1 MRLSQSRFT
10 VSAGA
15 VIFRDDGRVL
25 LLEHR
30 FRPGSGLGIP
40 GGFIGKDEQPEAAL
54 HRELLEETELE
65 LTDVRFLTT
74 RTIDTHVEVIFVA
87 RANGEIKLAEF
98 EIISAEWVDPA
109 DLPKRLSRNQRELIT
124 RAVASYGVPAFAG
137 GSQSS
142 NVE

>member
-15 VIFRDDGRVL
+15 VIFRDDGRLL

-40 GGFIGKDEQPEAAL
+40 GGFIGKGEQPEAAL
-54 HRELLEETELE
+54 RRELCEETGLE
-65 LTDVRFLTT
+65 LTDIEFLTT
-74 RTIDTHVEVIFVA
+74 RTIDTHVEVIFIA
-87 RANGEIKLAEF
+87 RANGDIKLAEF

-109 DLPKRLSRNQRELIT
+109 KLPTRLSRGQREMIA
-124 RAVASYGVPAFAG
+124 RALDRKPF
-137 GSQSS
+137 
-142 NVE
+142 